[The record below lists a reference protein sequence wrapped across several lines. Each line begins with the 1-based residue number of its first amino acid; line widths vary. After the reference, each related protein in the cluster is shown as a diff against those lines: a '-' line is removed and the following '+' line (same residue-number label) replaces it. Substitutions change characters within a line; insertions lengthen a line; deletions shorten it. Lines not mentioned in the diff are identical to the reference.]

1 MRPGGSG
8 RHHQHVR
15 GSCRRAR
22 RHSVTQRGEKSL
34 QRKSMR
40 LRRVLD
46 QRCHAVAIT
55 GLRYTFTLLP
65 FVTVPSFHESGDF
78 NATVVKAVYKFAD
91 GL

>member
-15 GSCRRAR
+15 GPCRRAR

-34 QRKSMR
+34 QRKRMR
-40 LRRVLD
+40 LRRVFD

-55 GLRYTFTLLP
+55 GLRYTFTLLR
-65 FVTVPSFHESGDF
+65 FVTVPSFHESVDF